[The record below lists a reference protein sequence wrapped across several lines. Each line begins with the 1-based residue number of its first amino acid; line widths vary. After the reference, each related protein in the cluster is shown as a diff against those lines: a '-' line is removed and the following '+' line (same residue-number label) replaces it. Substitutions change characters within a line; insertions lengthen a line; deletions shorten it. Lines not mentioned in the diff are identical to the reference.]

1 MGCNRNNNV
10 GGASNHRRNRRNI
23 AGVSNRRCN
32 NNNDVA
38 GVFTNNGR
46 CNNNNDVAGV
56 FNNNRR
62 CNNNN
67 DVAGVANDNF
77 RVPVRSFI
85 DGEDFCRAVNRCIED
100 DVLAEAEDIRR
111 RRRKR
116 RHRKGNIWERLGL
129 WF

>member
-1 MGCNRNNNV
+1 MGCNRNNDV
-10 GGASNHRRNRRNI
+10 GGASNNRRNRRNI

-38 GVFTNNGR
+38 GVFTNNG
-46 CNNNNDVAGV
+46 
-56 FNNNRR
+56 R